1 MVITRSVLTK
11 AIRAGERELKR
22 LKKALDKVDDRQIR
36 KNFNLQWK
44 KIERLEVI
52 LYRYSL
58 WCWSS
63 PVGIQ
68 PDVDESDKIRRI
80 GPKLSELIDV
90 EAVGT

>member
-1 MVITRSVLTK
+1 MVITRSVLTT
-11 AIRAGERELKR
+11 AIRVGERKLKR
-22 LKKALDKVDDRQIR
+22 LKKALDKVDDRQVR

-44 KIERLEVI
+44 KIERLETI
-52 LYRYSL
+52 LYRYDS

-80 GPKLSELIDV
+80 GPKLSELMEV